1 MRFTTRTRE
10 AVRDAL
16 VETARADDA
25 VAAAALVGSGATGRE
40 DEWSDIDLV
49 LRVAADGDPADVAAR
64 WTDTLYAAHGAVHH
78 LDVVADGVLY
88 RVFLLAGSL
97 QVDVSFWPYERFR
110 ETVPGFRLLFGE
122 TNPPAH
128 LPPPDPER
136 LIGLAWLHALHAR
149 SAIARGRPWQAV
161 TMLDGVREQLVS
173 LACLRNGLSP
183 HQGRG
188 VDGLPAAELGVLAG
202 VRAAGTGT
210 GELRTTHEAAVR
222 AIHAEAARHDPALAD
237 RLAGAFEDLRSTR

>member
-1 MRFTTRTRE
+1 VRFTTRTRD
-10 AVRDAL
+10 ALRDAL
-16 VETARADDA
+16 VETARADAD

-49 LRVAADGDPADVAAR
+49 LRIAADGDSADVAAR
-64 WTDTLYAAHGAVHH
+64 WTDTMYAAYGAVHH

-97 QVDVSFWPYERFR
+97 QVDVSFWPHERFR
-110 ETVPGFRLLFGE
+110 ETVEGFRLLFGE

-173 LACLRNGLSP
+173 LACLRHGLSP

-188 VDGLPAAELGVLAG
+188 VDGLPAAELDVLADL
-202 VRAAGTGT
+202 RASAIGTD
-210 GELRTTHEAAVR
+210 ELRTTHEAAVR